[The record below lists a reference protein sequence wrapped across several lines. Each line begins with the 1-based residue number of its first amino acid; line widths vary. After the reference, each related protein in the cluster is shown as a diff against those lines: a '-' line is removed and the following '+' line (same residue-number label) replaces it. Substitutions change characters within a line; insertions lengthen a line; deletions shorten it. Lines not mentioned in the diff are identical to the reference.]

1 MCSCAMNSWC
11 VVRVVTSFIRELRRA
26 LRWLNVLCVALSPW
40 TLKSV
45 GFFYRVCEMEV
56 AKEEGVVSMADE
68 CLEKAG
74 DNRMVGVTKVAAIG
88 AEIKIERMDEVGV
101 VM

>member
-1 MCSCAMNSWC
+1 MVECA
-11 VVRVVTSFIRELRRA
+11 VRGS
-26 LRWLNVLCVALSPW
+26 VAVDVEKCW
-40 TLKSV
+40 V
-45 GFFYRVCEMEV
+45 FYRVCEMEV